1 MLHLLP
7 SWLDSDNRLTLSF
20 SSLLPIH
27 LFLVASVFS
36 FFVIRRLIEWRR
48 VCQLMAKIPG
58 PPCHWLLGHA
68 KIVLELDKVKFPY
81 GTYVLIYQMLTS
93 TPLIY
98 GKERIVSMWL
108 GIRPFVFLF
117 TPEAV
122 EVVLSS
128 HSLIE
133 KAAEYDF
140 LKPWLGLGLVTS
152 SKNKWKSRRKLLTP
166 AFHFRILN
174 DFLPIINE
182 NAEILINKLN
192 QLTDN
197 QSGQSSVID
206 ILDYVTLTT
215 LDVICETAMGIKV
228 NCQTQESEYVTCL
241 HQVSELFLIRIS
253 RPWLWPDWAFAISPH
268 GRRYKRCLNVMKT
281 FTMKVIKQR
290 KAEWIEA
297 HENGCKSQEHLTEDQ
312 DVLNEKTHKLENKY
326 ETKRMA
332 FLDLLMEHHL
342 KNNVMTIEDVREE
355 VDTFMF
361 AGHDTTAMS
370 ISWTL
375 YILGLYKDIQE
386 KVRDEIDAILESS
399 YDNCET
405 NGFTVEQLKQM
416 KYLDCVLKEVQRVYP
431 VAPFIGRELS
441 EDTMI
446 NGYLVP
452 KGTTCAIFTYLLHR
466 NEETFPKPEE
476 FDPDRFLPENSS
488 GRHPYAYIPFSAG
501 PRNCIGQKFA
511 VMEEKAILARVLSHF
526 IIHSVD
532 QRDKLIISGE
542 MVLRSRNGLRIVL
555 TRRNSKLDTPIKNKY
570 NNNNVIK
577 QSCDTL
583 GMASR
588 NI

>member
-1 MLHLLP
+1 
-7 SWLDSDNRLTLSF
+7 
-20 SSLLPIH
+20 
-27 LFLVASVFS
+27 
-36 FFVIRRLIEWRR
+36 
-48 VCQLMAKIPG
+48 
-58 PPCHWLLGHA
+58 
-68 KIVLELDKVKFPY
+68 
-81 GTYVLIYQMLTS
+81 MLTS
-93 TPLIY
+93 ASLIY

-108 GIRPFVFLF
+108 GTRPFVFLF

-128 HSLIE
+128 NTLTD

-152 SKNKWKSRRKLLTP
+152 KGNKWKQRRKLLTP

-182 NAEILINKLN
+182 NAEVLINKLN

-197 QSGQSSVID
+197 KSGESKVID
-206 ILDYVTLTT
+206 ILDYITLTT

-228 NCQTQESEYVTCL
+228 HCRTKESEYVSCL

-253 RPWLWPDWAFAISPH
+253 RPWLWPDWSFALSSH
-268 GRRYKRCLNVMKT
+268 GQRYKRALNVMKT

-290 KAEWIEA
+290 KAEWIES
-297 HENGCKSQEHLTEDQ
+297 HSKCGQQSKSSSTNQLDHDDQISKKTTTE
-312 DVLNEKTHKLENKY
+312 Y
-326 ETKRMA
+326 GAKRMA

-342 KNNVMTIEDVREE
+342 QNNVMTIEDVREE

-375 YILGLYKDIQE
+375 YILGLYKDIQD
-386 KVRDEIDAILESS
+386 KVRDEIDSISESD
-399 YDNCET
+399 YNNKDEQ
-405 NGFTVEQLKQM
+405 FTGLTINQLKQM

-466 NEETFPKPEE
+466 NEETFPNPEH
-476 FDPDRFLPENSS
+476 FDPDRFLPENCS
-488 GRHPYAYIPFSAG
+488 GRHPYSYIPFSAG
-501 PRNCIGQKFA
+501 PRDCIGQKFA
-511 VMEEKAILARVLSHF
+511 VMEEKAILAMVLRSF
-526 IIHSVD
+526 SVRSVD
-532 QRDKLIISGE
+532 ERDKLVISGE

-555 TRRNSKLDTPIKNKY
+555 SRRKLGKDFDETSIGSKC
-570 NNNNVIK
+570 NNNQLNCKHNSLSNQPV
-577 QSCDTL
+577 T
-583 GMASR
+583 R